1 MKIATIGRGNVGGG
15 LADLWEKAGHDV
27 HRLGSDGG
35 DVAEAEAVLLAV
47 PSGAIG
53 DALERVSG
61 LEGTTLIDATNIFE
75 GERPGGLD
83 SLAAYV
89 KQTSGANVAKAFNTV
104 FAALYDEVPARPA
117 ELPLLRR
124 GRGQGDDGAACPR
137 RRLRPGRRG
146 RARERAPAGGLLR
159 VSTAVSNAG
168 PRPHLLPVRGAR
180 RAVDGRIGRAGTA
193 SCGRRRSDRLR
204 PVQPPARPRRSRSS
218 CRAGGRTLPGRPR
231 ARGRSAPRRPTGSRT

>member
-104 FAALYDEVPARPA
+104 FAALYDEVPKQRVPPSCLYCGEDAA
-117 ELPLLRR
+117 KETT
-124 GRGQGDDGAACPR
+124 AACPR

-168 PRPHLLPVRGAR
+168 L
-180 RAVDGRIGRAGTA
+180 
-193 SCGRRRSDRLR
+193 
-204 PVQPPARPRRSRSS
+204 
-218 CRAGGRTLPGRPR
+218 GRTFYRFAVPGEL
-231 ARGRSAPRRPTGSRT
+231 